1 MADDADITK
10 LPLEDRL
17 CHKVWKARLSGYE
30 ELVKLYKKIDDE
42 SSNEFNKYLG
52 LLKKF
57 VIDNNAVAQDKGLE
71 AVLAFLEAAS
81 PSISGRVA
89 GDIIAGVVTK
99 CLNAR
104 PKTKEKGIDI
114 ILMYIEVEKQD
125 VVQEEVLKGL
135 ENKQPKIVAACTNVL
150 NKAISEFGGKVFSLK
165 PIVKVLPKLFDHSDK
180 NVREEAKALA
190 IEIYKWIRD
199 IIRTQLQNI
208 KPVQLKE
215 LDEEWGKLPPAPPAP
230 IRFTRS
236 QQQKMAEQ
244 GAAAPAAATGGDES
258 ATDGGVAMP
267 EQEAIDPYE
276 LIEAV
281 EILSKLPKDFYE
293 NLENKKWQIRKEAL
307 EALEKLV
314 SNPKL
319 EGGQYGELLGALKKI
334 ISKDANVMVVALAAK
349 CVGFLATGLRK
360 KFTQYSSM
368 ITSPLLEKFKEKKTN
383 VVAALREAIDAVFLT
398 TNFSA
403 MQEDLLATLEH
414 KNPSVKEETIRFL
427 VRCFS
432 KSTPAALPKTFLKPV
447 CSSLLKR
454 MDDTVGPVRDATA
467 EALGTL
473 LKVMGERPLNPYIE
487 QLDKIKM
494 DKVKECAEKAE
505 VSAIPTGAAAK
516 PAASA
521 GTTSTDGGKKE
532 TAPPKKPAQKK
543 PAGKAPDAAKPASA
557 SSSSGPPKKKPAA
570 AGGGKAVKG
579 KKKASTT
586 TAHDSEEP
594 TEAEMSPEDV
604 DAKAAEMI
612 SEAVLNQLVHAN
624 WKERLAGIEALTEL
638 VKGMDPNSTPSQV
651 LIRVLAKKPGWKDTN
666 FQVLK
671 AKFALCQYIAQ
682 NVKTFSK
689 RSAFYALDGLV
700 DKIGDIKL
708 KDVSKEAITTFA
720 EVISLNYISLKV
732 SKHAGSQKN
741 PKVLA
746 ESLNWLSD
754 AVKAFGFKIDLKPHI
769 NYIKEAL
776 TNTNP
781 AVRTAAI
788 ALLGTLHMYVGATLR
803 VFFEEEKPALLQ
815 QIDAEFEKVKGEKP
829 PAPTLGLSP
838 KGADDEEGGEDEEDG
853 GGGGEGAA
861 APTVNLA
868 DLVPRNDISDQIKP
882 ALITELGDKNWKVRG
897 EALQKVIDIL
907 SAAKFITPEL
917 GELPPAL
924 KARLGDSNK
933 NLVTITLNI
942 CTTLATAMGPQINRH
957 LKILGAGIFSTLA
970 DAKNTVRAAGI
981 TALNAWHK
989 EIGLAPFIEG
999 EVIFGALSTENPN
1012 LRTEVLGWL
1021 EEKLPAEKN
1030 LPPSLVA
1037 IVAPL
1042 YSCLEDR
1049 SGDVRK
1055 KAQAVVPVMMQH
1067 VGWDAMSK
1075 QANKLKPASKSSVMP
1090 ILEKARGS
1098 LPEPSKGPSKLAAA
1112 KPASSK
1118 AQAESSAASG
1128 GSAASS
1134 SSSTASSGGNT
1145 TKRTKPGSKP
1155 AESKASRKS
1164 AADAEIEGP
1173 PLLKHNGKDGRFK
1186 DEKDLKVLKWN
1197 FTTPRAEFVEQLKEQ
1212 MRPCFGKALHTNL
1225 FHADFK
1231 YHIIA
1236 ISTMQQCVVPPSDA
1250 PYQIEAVQSLDLI
1263 LKWVTL
1269 RFFDTNTTVLIKCLE
1284 LMDAIFV
1291 MLAQAD
1297 YQMLEFEASSFI
1309 PYLVQKVG
1317 DPKDVVRKMIRNLF
1331 KLLTKIY
1338 PASKLFNYVMEG
1350 ITSKN
1355 KNTRMECLEELGSL
1369 IQVYGMNVCQP
1380 TPPKALAAIAAQIGD
1395 KDNGVRNAALNAVVE
1410 AYFLVGEK
1418 TCYKYCSRLSDKDLA
1433 YLEERIKRSSKN
1445 RPNTAPSAENT
1456 TKSSVSARGGSDS
1469 SANGT
1474 KKKEDK
1480 RPAGRAQVAR
1490 PVTAPAQRQ
1499 NDIHREFSLDIDGI
1513 EGDDHH
1519 HEVAVPTL
1527 ETNEA
1532 LDDLISAP
1540 VHKPYTKNPASP
1552 HMGVFSRTN
1561 PTAAFNYVISQIASG
1576 DVTASTQALAQFEK
1590 VIRNK
1595 NHKEVSK
1602 HIDQFLNAASL
1613 QLNMILTTHIP
1624 NIESSE
1630 QPEATV
1636 LRLIN
1641 CLTDTMLAVFSS
1653 SPLARSVSRSSLK
1666 QLMQVLITVLSDD
1679 RLAGLEDGPQILR
1692 AINILMVK
1700 VIEMSDQTFVLGS
1713 LIKLLQDCLKLLQES
1728 AGTSLSSPKFLDLV
1742 MKCLWKVVRNLP
1754 KTISDVKVDQ
1764 ILLDVHTFLLTH
1776 PDQMWKNRAD
1786 DTPLR
1791 TIKTVLYTLGKLKKQ
1806 EILGC
1811 LGLIDDPDSSEVAAY
1826 LRKILKTGGRRENHL
1841 NGSDSTTPRKSS
1853 VPDLLMGV
1861 DGGHKLQTKE
1871 KINDKLAEIFA
1882 KIGSKE
1888 NTRAGLAELYD
1899 FKQKYPEADIDPFLK
1914 RTSEFFQ
1921 SYIERGLKNIEM
1933 ERKGRKIS
1941 ENAPASALSTST
1953 GRSTN
1958 STEDENTDDAD
1969 SYRDRLKVLRMRAGL
1984 DNGANTESKK
1994 RQTSD
1999 QRVPEYGD
2007 PPLDEPAALTAEDK
2021 GPSYTNIPS
2030 VVSQSTDTTDS
2041 ISADPDSILD
2051 IKKRLERI
2059 KNNSRN

>member
-1 MADDADITK
+1 MEVIIANVLFKAFVKGKQNKCCNTK
-10 LPLEDRL
+10 KKKTGISVTASFLCLENRHNDPGTP
-17 CHKVWKARLSGYE
+17 VERLS
-30 ELVKLYKKIDDE
+30 LH
-42 SSNEFNKYLG
+42 
-52 LLKKF
+52 
-57 VIDNNAVAQDKGLE
+57 
-71 AVLAFLEAAS
+71 
-81 PSISGRVA
+81 
-89 GDIIAGVVTK
+89 T
-99 CLNAR
+99 
-104 PKTKEKGIDI
+104 T
-114 ILMYIEVEKQD
+114 
-125 VVQEEVLKGL
+125 
-135 ENKQPKIVAACTNVL
+135 
-150 NKAISEFGGKVFSLK
+150 
-165 PIVKVLPKLFDHSDK
+165 
-180 NVREEAKALA
+180 
-190 IEIYKWIRD
+190 
-199 IIRTQLQNI
+199 
-208 KPVQLKE
+208 LKE
-215 LDEEWGKLPPAPPAP
+215 LEEEWGKLPPTPPAP
-230 IRFTRS
+230 TRFTRS
-236 QQQKMAEQ
+236 QQQKIAEQ
-244 GAAAPAAATGGDES
+244 APVAQVAPDGDVS
-258 ATDGGVAMP
+258 ATDGGVAVP

-293 NLENKKWQIRKEAL
+293 NLENKKWQARKEAL
-307 EALEKLV
+307 EALEKLA

-319 EGGQYGELLGALKKI
+319 EGGQYGELLGSLKKI
-334 ISKDANVMVVALAAK
+334 ISKDANVIVVVLAAK
-349 CVGFLATGLRK
+349 CIGLLATGLRK

-368 ITSPLLEKFKEKKTN
+368 ITTPILEKFKEKKAN

-398 TNFSA
+398 TTFSA
-403 MQEDLLATLEH
+403 MQEDILATLEN
-414 KNPSVKEETIRFL
+414 KNPSVKEETVRFL
-427 VRCFS
+427 VRSFS
-432 KSTPAALPKTFLKPV
+432 KSTPAAMPKTFLKPV

-454 MDDTVGPVRDATA
+454 MDDTVAPVRDATA

-505 VSAIPTGAAAK
+505 VSAVPMSAASK
-516 PAASA
+516 PASA
-521 GTTSTDGGKKE
+521 GTTSTDGAKKE
-532 TAPPKKPAQKK
+532 AAPAKKPASK
-543 PAGKAPDAAKPASA
+543 PSKPGGKAADSAKPSSA
-557 SSSSGPPKKKPAA
+557 SSGPSKKKPSTSTASSA
-570 AGGGKAVKG
+570 GGKAVKG
-579 KKKASTT
+579 GKNKGST
-586 TAHDSEEP
+586 AANDSAEP
-594 TEAEMSPEDV
+594 TEPEMSPEEV
-604 DAKAAEMI
+604 DAKAAELI

-638 VKGMDPNSTPSQV
+638 IKGMDPKKTSSQV

-671 AKFALCQYIAQ
+671 AKFALCQYVAQ
-682 NVKTFSK
+682 NIKSFSK

-708 KDVSKEAITTFA
+708 KEASKETLTTFA

-754 AVKAFGFKIDLKPHI
+754 AIKGFGFKIDLKPHI
-769 NYIKEAL
+769 AYVKEAL
-776 TNTNP
+776 ANTNP

-788 ALLGTLHMYVGATLR
+788 SLLGTLHMYVGATLR

-815 QIDAEFEKVKGEKP
+815 QIDAEFERVKDEKP

-838 KGADDEEGGEDEEDG
+838 NAGDTEEGGEDTEDG
-853 GGGGEGAA
+853 GGGGEGNA

-868 DLVPRNDISDQIKP
+868 DLVPRNDISAQITP

-942 CTTLATAMGPQINRH
+942 CTTLATAMGAQINRH
-957 LKILGAGIFSTLA
+957 LKILGTGIFSTLA
-970 DAKNTVRAAGI
+970 DAKNTVRATGI
-981 TALNAWHK
+981 AALNAWHK
-989 EIGLAPFIEG
+989 EIGLTPFIEG

-1030 LPPSLVA
+1030 LPSTLVA

-1075 QANKLKPASKSSVMP
+1075 QANKLKPASKSNVVT
-1090 ILEKARGS
+1090 ILEKARAS
-1098 LPEPSKGPSKLAAA
+1098 LPEPSKAPNKAPAAAATA
-1112 KPASSK
+1112 KPAATK
-1118 AQAESSAASG
+1118 AQADSSATSG
-1128 GSAASS
+1128 GSGGASGAS
-1134 SSSTASSGGNT
+1134 ASSSGGNANKK
-1145 TKRTKPGSKP
+1145 TKSTAKQ
-1155 AESKASRKS
+1155 AESKSSKKS
-1164 AADAEIEGP
+1164 SADVESDGP
-1173 PLLKHNGKDGRFK
+1173 PFLRYNGKDGRFK

-1197 FTTPRAEFVEQLKEQ
+1197 FTAPRAEFVEQLKEQ
-1212 MRPCFGKALHTNL
+1212 MRPCLGKTLHSNL

-1231 YHIIA
+1231 YHLIGIN
-1236 ISTMQQCVVPPSDA
+1236 TMQQCVVPPSDA
-1250 PYQIEAVQSLDLI
+1250 PYQVEVVQSLDLI

-1284 LMDAIFV
+1284 LMDAVFV

-1317 DPKDVVRKMIRNLF
+1317 DPKDAIRKMIRNLF

-1350 ITSKN
+1350 LPSKN
-1355 KNTRMECLEELGSL
+1355 SKTRMECLEELGSL

-1395 KDNGVRNAALNAVVE
+1395 RDNGVRNAALNAVVE

-1418 TCYKYCSRLSDKDLA
+1418 TCYKYCSQLSDKDLA

-1445 RPNTAPSAENT
+1445 RPSTAPSENT
-1456 TKSSVSARGGSDS
+1456 AKSNVSARGGSDS
-1469 SANGT
+1469 SANAA

-1480 RPAGRAQVAR
+1480 RPGKPQLAR
-1490 PVTAPAQRQ
+1490 PATAPAQRQ
-1499 NDIHREFSLDIDGI
+1499 ENVRREFSLDIDGI
-1513 EGDDHH
+1513 EGDDVHH
-1519 HEVAVPTL
+1519 DVTVPTL
-1527 ETNEA
+1527 EANDA

-1540 VHKPYTKNPASP
+1540 VKKPYTKNPTSP

-1576 DVTASTQALAQFEK
+1576 DVTASTQALVQFEK

-1624 NIESSE
+1624 NIESNQ

-1641 CLTDTMLAVFSS
+1641 CLTDTMLGVFSS
-1653 SPLARSVSRSSLK
+1653 PALARAVSRSSLK

-1679 RLAGLEDGPQILR
+1679 RLAALEDGPQILR
-1692 AINILMVK
+1692 AINVLMVK

-1728 AGTSLSSPKFLDLV
+1728 AGNSLSSPKFLELV

-1754 KTISDVKVDQ
+1754 KTISEVKVDQ
-1764 ILLDVHTFLLTH
+1764 ILLDIHTFLLTH

-1791 TIKTVLYTLGKLKKQ
+1791 TIKTILYTLGKLKKQ
-1806 EILGC
+1806 EILDC
-1811 LGLIDDPDSSEVAAY
+1811 LGLIDDPESSEVAAY
-1826 LRKILKTGGRRENHL
+1826 LKKILKSSGRKATENHV

-1853 VPDLLMGV
+1853 VPDLLMGI
-1861 DGGHKLQTKE
+1861 DGGNKAQNKE

-1888 NTRAGLAELYD
+1888 NTREGLAELYD

-1933 ERKGRKIS
+1933 ERKGRKVSGTAPSSGIS
-1941 ENAPASALSTST
+1941 TTALSS
-1953 GRSTN
+1953 SN
-1958 STEDENTDDAD
+1958 STEEESTDDAD
-1969 SYRDRLKVLRMRAGL
+1969 AYRDRLKVLRMRAGL
-1984 DNGANTESKK
+1984 DNQSNTASKK
-1994 RQTSD
+1994 AESGD
-1999 QRVPEYGD
+1999 QRVPEYEE
-2007 PPLDEPAALTAEDK
+2007 PSTDERSLSAADK
-2021 GPSYTNIPS
+2021 KPSYINIPS
-2030 VVSQSTDTTDS
+2030 VISQSTDTTDS
-2041 ISADPDSILD
+2041 ITADPDSILD

>member
-1 MADDADITK
+1 MADDADISK

-17 CHKVWKARLSGYE
+17 SHKVWKARLSGYE
-30 ELVKLYKKIDDE
+30 ELVKLYKRIDDE
-42 SSNEFNKYLG
+42 NSNEFSKYLG
-52 LLKKF
+52 MLKKF

-89 GDIIAGVVTK
+89 GDVIAGVITK

-104 PKTKEKGIDI
+104 PKTKEKGINI

-135 ENKQPKIVAACTNVL
+135 DNKQPKIVAACTSVL
-150 NKAISEFGGKVFSLK
+150 RQAISEFGGKVFSLK

-180 NVREEAKALA
+180 TVREEAKALA

-199 IIRTQLQNI
+199 ILKSQLQNI

-215 LDEEWGKLPPAPPAP
+215 LEEAWGELPVAPPTP
-230 IRFTRS
+230 TRFTRS
-236 QQQKMAEQ
+236 QQAKMAEA
-244 GAAAPAAATGGDES
+244 GPVISASTAVGDETS
-258 ATDGGVAMP
+258 VDGGVVSP
-267 EQEAIDPYE
+267 QQEDIDPYD
-276 LIEAV
+276 LIDAV
-281 EILSKLPKDFYE
+281 EILSKLPKDFFE
-293 NLENKKWQIRKEAL
+293 NLENKKWQLRKQAL
-307 EALEKLV
+307 EALEKLA
-314 SNPKL
+314 SSPKL
-319 EGGQYGELLGALKKI
+319 EGGQYGELVGALKKI
-334 ISKDANVMVVALAAK
+334 ISKDANVVVVTLAAK
-349 CVGFLATGLRK
+349 CVGLLATGLRK
-360 KFTQYSSM
+360 KFSQYA
-368 ITSPLLEKFKEKKTN
+368 PLVTTPILEKFKEKKAN
-383 VVAALREAIDAVFLT
+383 VLAALREAIDAIFHT
-398 TNFSA
+398 TNLSA
-403 MQEDLLATLEH
+403 MQEDLLAALES
-414 KNPSVKEETIRFL
+414 KNPSVKEETVRFL
-427 VRCFS
+427 TRCFC
-432 KSTPAALPKTFLKPV
+432 KSTPAALPKTFLKPI
-447 CSSLLKR
+447 CGSLLKR
-454 MDDTVGPVRDATA
+454 MDDTSGPVRDATA

-473 LKVMGERPLNPYIE
+473 LKVMGERPLNPYVE

-505 VSAIPTGAAAK
+505 ISTAPGMSGGAAAK
-516 PAASA
+516 PAAA
-521 GTTSTDGGKKE
+521 GVTSTDGAKKE
-532 TAPPKKPAQKK
+532 AAAKKAVQKQPKSTAKPGESAKPTSAGVAPKKK
-543 PAGKAPDAAKPASA
+543 A
-557 SSSSGPPKKKPAA
+557 SSSTSSGAGKPS
-570 AGGGKAVKG
+570 KG
-579 KKKASTT
+579 KKKGASVSGY
-586 TAHDSEEP
+586 DNEEP
-594 TEAEMSPEDV
+594 TESEMTPEEV
-604 DAKAAEMI
+604 DAKAAELI
-612 SEAVLNQLVHAN
+612 SEAVLKQLADSN
-624 WKERLAGIEALTEL
+624 WKERLAGIEALSEQ
-638 VKGMDPNSTPSQV
+638 VKNMDPNTSSQV

-671 AKFALCQYIAQ
+671 AKFSLCQYIA
-682 NVKTFSK
+682 KTMRSFSK

-708 KDVSKEAITTFA
+708 KEASKETLTTFA

-754 AVKAFGFKIDLKPHI
+754 SIKGFGFKIDLKPHI
-769 NYIKEAL
+769 AYVKDAL

-788 ALLGTLHMYVGATLR
+788 SLLGTLYMYVGANLR
-803 VFFEEEKPALLQ
+803 MFFEEEKPALLQ
-815 QIDAEFEKVKGEKP
+815 QIDAEFEKMKGEKP
-829 PAPTLGLSP
+829 PAPTLGLAP
-838 KGADDEEGGEDEEDG
+838 KGSDDDNEGADEEDG
-853 GGGGEGAA
+853 RGGGEDGT
-861 APTVNLA
+861 PVINMA
-868 DLVPRNDISDQIKP
+868 DLVDRTDISNQITP
-882 ALITELGDKNWKVRG
+882 GLITELGDKNWKVRG
-897 EALQKVIDIL
+897 EALQKVVDIL
-907 SAAKFITPEL
+907 SAAKFITAEL

-942 CTTLATAMGPQINRH
+942 CASIATAMGPNVNRH

-970 DAKNTVRAAGI
+970 DAKNAVRAAGVS
-981 TALNAWHK
+981 ALNSWHK
-989 EIGLAPFIEG
+989 EIGLTPFIEG
-999 EVIFGALSTENPN
+999 EVIFGALCTENPN
-1012 LRTEVLGWL
+1012 LRTEVLSWL
-1021 EEKLPAEKN
+1021 EEKLPTEKN
-1030 LPPSLVA
+1030 LPKELVA
-1037 IVAPL
+1037 TVAPL

-1055 KAQAVVPVMMQH
+1055 KAQAVVPLMMQH

-1075 QANKLKPASKSSVMP
+1075 QANKLKPASKSNVMP
-1090 ILEKARGS
+1090 MLEKARAS
-1098 LPEPSKGPSKLAAA
+1098 VPEPTK
-1112 KPASSK
+1112 ASSK
-1118 AQAESSAASG
+1118 SSATVAKAVTSKPQADSSPSSG
-1128 GSAASS
+1128 GTLASTAS
-1134 SSSTASSGGNT
+1134 TSSTASGENAS
-1145 TKRTKPGSKP
+1145 KKTKPSSK
-1155 AESKASRKS
+1155 SSDSKSSKKAS
-1164 AADAEIEGP
+1164 ADVENDGP
-1173 PLLKHNGKDGRFK
+1173 PLLKYNGKDARFK

-1197 FTTPRAEFVEQLKEQ
+1197 FTAPRNEFVEQLKEQ
-1212 MRPCFGKALHTNL
+1212 MRPCFGKTLHTNL

-1231 YHIIA
+1231 FHLKGIEIL
-1236 ISTMQQCVVPPSDA
+1236 QQCVNPPSDA
-1250 PYQIEAVQSLDLI
+1250 PYQTEVVQSLDLI

-1284 LMDAIFV
+1284 LMDATFI

-1355 KNTRMECLEELGSL
+1355 SKTRMECLEELGSL
-1369 IQVYGMNVCQP
+1369 IQVFGMNVCQP
-1380 TPPKALAAIAAQIGD
+1380 TPQKAVAAIAGQIGD
-1395 KDNGVRNAALNAVVE
+1395 RDNGVRNAALNAVVE

-1418 TCYKYCSRLSDKDLA
+1418 TCFKFCSQLSDKDLA

-1445 RPNTAPSAENT
+1445 RPNTAPAENT
-1456 TKSSVSARGGSDS
+1456 TTKSNGAARSSVSES
-1469 SANGT
+1469 SVNGA
-1474 KKKEDK
+1474 KKKDDK
-1480 RPAGRAQVAR
+1480 KPAKAAQMARPA
-1490 PVTAPAQRQ
+1490 TAPAPRQ
-1499 NDIHREFSLDIDGI
+1499 ENVRREFSLDIDGI
-1513 EGDDHH
+1513 EGDYQHND
-1519 HEVAVPTL
+1519 VSVPQL
-1527 ETNEA
+1527 ETNDA
-1532 LDDLISAP
+1532 LEELISAP
-1540 VHKPYTKNPASP
+1540 VHKPYTKTPTSP

-1576 DVTASTQALAQFEK
+1576 DVTASTQALVQFER
-1590 VIRNK
+1590 VVRNK

-1624 NIESSE
+1624 NVESSQ

-1636 LRLIN
+1636 LRLIS

-1653 SPLARSVSRSSLK
+1653 APLARSVSRSSLK

-1679 RLAGLEDGPQILR
+1679 RLAALEDGPQILR

-1728 AGTSLSSPKFLDLV
+1728 AGTALSSPKFLDLV

-1754 KTISDVKVDQ
+1754 KTISEVKVDQ
-1764 ILLDVHTFLLTH
+1764 ILLDIHTFLLTH
-1776 PDQMWKNRAD
+1776 PHQMWKNRAD

-1806 EILGC
+1806 EILEC
-1811 LGLIDDPDSSEVAAY
+1811 LGLIDDPESSEVVAY
-1826 LRKILKTGGRRENHL
+1826 LKKILKTGNRRGNEI
-1841 NGSDSTTPRKSS
+1841 NGSDGTTPRKSTGS
-1853 VPDLLMGV
+1853 IPDLLLGV
-1861 DGGHKLQTKE
+1861 DSTKKE
-1871 KINDKLAEIFA
+1871 RINDKLAEIFA

-1888 NTRAGLAELYD
+1888 NTREGLAELYD
-1899 FKQKYPEADIDPFLK
+1899 FKQKYPDADIDPFLK

-1921 SYIERGLKNIEM
+1921 SYIERGLKNIDM
-1933 ERKGRKIS
+1933 ERKGKKIT
-1941 ENAPASALSTST
+1941 ETAPKSAVSTTSVD
-1953 GRSTN
+1953 S
-1958 STEDENTDDAD
+1958 TDDAV
-1969 SYRDRLKVLRMRAGL
+1969 SYRDRLKVLRMKAGL
-1984 DNGANTESKK
+1984 DNSANADSKSTESGAQVVAGHGVELPTTD
-1994 RQTSD
+1994 RTLS
-1999 QRVPEYGD
+1999 
-2007 PPLDEPAALTAEDK
+2007 AEDK
-2021 GPSYTNIPS
+2021 VLSYTSIPAVVLQS
-2030 VVSQSTDTTDS
+2030 VDSTDS

-2059 KNNSRN
+2059 KNSSRK